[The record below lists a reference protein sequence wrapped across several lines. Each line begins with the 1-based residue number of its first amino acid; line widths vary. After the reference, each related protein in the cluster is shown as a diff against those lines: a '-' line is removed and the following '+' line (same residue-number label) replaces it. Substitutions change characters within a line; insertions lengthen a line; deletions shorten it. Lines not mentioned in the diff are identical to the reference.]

1 MKQNFLSCDWGT
13 STFRLRLIGATTR
26 QVLAVSNSDEGV
38 AQVHQS
44 WQQAGADE
52 QVRLHF
58 YRSVLHRH
66 IKSMEA
72 ELGTSLSSLVLVVS
86 GMASSTI
93 GLKELP
99 YKHLPFS
106 VTSMDFGYERIEGD
120 AQFGHDIMLISGART
135 ERDVMRG
142 EETQLAGCI
151 QDDGASGLFIFP
163 GTHSKHI
170 VVANGHAVSFRT
182 YMTGEFF
189 NLLAEKSI
197 LSKSVMPSSTLEN
210 TVNRTAFEAGV
221 NDSQNENLLHTCFM
235 VRTNDL
241 FARYGKEANYWYLSG
256 LVIGAEMSN
265 LTKSEIQQITLVGGA
280 QIADAYRL
288 ALTSI
293 DPTIHVAMV
302 DVHEALVKSHV
313 AIFKALS

>member
-1 MKQNFLSCDWGT
+1 
-13 STFRLRLIGATTR
+13 
-26 QVLAVSNSDEGV
+26 
-38 AQVHQS
+38 
-44 WQQAGADE
+44 
-52 QVRLHF
+52 
-58 YRSVLHRH
+58 
-66 IKSMEA
+66 
-72 ELGTSLSSLVLVVS
+72 
-86 GMASSTI
+86 
-93 GLKELP
+93 
-99 YKHLPFS
+99 
-106 VTSMDFGYERIEGD
+106 
-120 AQFGHDIMLISGART
+120 
-135 ERDVMRG
+135 
-142 EETQLAGCI
+142 
-151 QDDGASGLFIFP
+151 
-163 GTHSKHI
+163 
-170 VVANGHAVSFRT
+170 
-182 YMTGEFF
+182 MTGEFF

-280 QIADAYRL
+280 QIADAYKL

-302 DVHEALVKSHV
+302 DVHEALVKAHV